1 MTRLRLD
8 GCRAEPLSSYLTA
21 LAVLRLVS
29 EQKDPDA
36 RGWWEKGIFHL
47 DSVLD
52 REGLVEF
59 FLSEYIPTPIV
70 SPWGGGSG
78 FYEGDNTEGMNAL
91 LASDSDRFSEYQKAI
106 REIQTFPEMP
116 DVTFP
121 IKELLDQLQQKADK
135 SKGKTKEKYLTP
147 INDTILQAGLVPL
160 LSPDENLLALTIEEL
175 DIKATIPRN
184 ASQSE
189 KKRANAIKK
198 LIASAKKVRNQIKA
212 IKRGSGKEQIIA
224 ACRDR
229 LNDRAVEWIDAAL
242 ILDPEGKSQSP
253 PILGTGG
260 NEGRLDYSNG
270 FMKNIKG
277 MLLEHSEGSESLL
290 SNALFDD
297 PTEQLQFASVGQYDP
312 GRAGGYNQ
320 GAEIETKNFPVNPW
334 TYILTMEGAVSWAS
348 SVARRQKSAGGG
360 YLRSPFTVRSTPV
373 GYNSSSDKEDA
384 RAEIW
389 APLWRRPAS
398 YREIRLLLSE
408 GRADV
413 GQKSASNG
421 IEFAEAATSLGVDR
435 GITEFVR
442 YSLLKRRGDNY
453 VALPVGRFPVQIR
466 SESDLVRELIP
477 ILAKIIVKDDDAPAK
492 LSSARR
498 NVDDAIYTTLLH
510 GGATNVRK
518 LIAAIGHLERIIAQS
533 GYSNK
538 PIVHRP
544 QDLGKNMTS
553 MGKGGYSNKPIVHRP
568 LSGLSPKWILA
579 ADDGSIELRIATA
592 LASIGATGGVGPIR
606 ANIAP
611 VDPVQPWKWSEGRG
625 QTAWEGNSFTARLA
639 SVLIRRMMDAEKSGT
654 QSNPLWGSIQIIPD
668 DINAFIEGSVDES
681 RIEDLLFGMTW
692 IKWSDKTVVS
702 DIRWKLRGKNGWQQK
717 DYQRSLP
724 RSFALLKLL
733 FLPGGIE
740 KDGERIIIKPESSII
755 PLLRAGRINDA
766 CTIAGRRLRATGFTP
781 MTTAFPDGDDGLRIA
796 STLLIPMR
804 GERELMKLVLKPEEK
819 NSS

>member
-1 MTRLRLD
+1 MTEVCLE
-8 GCRAEPLSSYLTA
+8 GCRAEPLASYLTA

-36 RGWWEKGIFHL
+36 RGWWEKGVFHL
-47 DSVLD
+47 DSCLD
-52 REGLVEF
+52 KEGLVEF
-59 FLSEYIPTPIV
+59 FCNEYIPTPIV

-78 FYEGDNTEGMNAL
+78 FYEGDNTEGMSAL
-91 LASDSDRFSEYQKAI
+91 LASDSDRFSEYQKVI

-121 IKELLDQLQQKADK
+121 IKELLNQLQEKADK

-147 INDTILQAGLVPL
+147 INDTIQQADLVPL
-160 LSPDENLLALTIEEL
+160 SSPDENLLALTIEEL
-175 DIKATIPRN
+175 DIKATIPKN

-189 KKRANAIKK
+189 KERANAIKK
-198 LIASAKKVRNQIKA
+198 LIASAKKVRNQIKS
-212 IKRGSGKEQIIA
+212 IKRGFGKELIIA

-277 MLLEHSEGSESLL
+277 MLLENSEGSKSLL
-290 SNALFDD
+290 RNALFGD

-389 APLWRRPAS
+389 APLWSRPAI

-453 VALPVGRFPVQIR
+453 VALPTGRFPVQIR

-498 NVDDAIYTTLLH
+498 NVDDAIYTALLH
-510 GGATNVRK
+510 GGATNVRR

-533 GYSNK
+533 
-538 PIVHRP
+538 
-544 QDLGKNMTS
+544 
-553 MGKGGYSNKPIVHRP
+553 GYSNKPIVHRP

-639 SVLIRRMMDAEKSGT
+639 SVLTRRMMDAEKSGT
-654 QSNPLWGSIQIIPD
+654 HSNPLWGLIRIIPD
-668 DINAFIEGSVDES
+668 DINAFIEGNVDES
-681 RIEDLLFGMTW
+681 LIEDLLFGMTW
-692 IKWSDKTVVS
+692 IKWSDKTVFS
-702 DIRWKLRGKNGWQQK
+702 DIRWNLRGRNGWQRK
-717 DYQRSLP
+717 DYQMPLP

-733 FLPGGIE
+733 FLPDGIE
-740 KDGERIIIKPESSII
+740 KDGERIIIKPEPSII
-755 PLLRAGRINDA
+755 PLLRAGRINNA

-796 STLLIPMR
+796 SALLIPMKD
-804 GERELMKLVLKPEEK
+804 ERELMKLVLNPEKK